1 MSYQPPPQPNFPPAG
16 RGPSPHRAPP
26 GPPTTTAPLLLVR
39 DVGKVYPVGRGSVIA
54 LRHVNL
60 AVGEGAFIA
69 IRGRSGAGKTT
80 LLNLI
85 AGLDDATS
93 GQVVLFGRELAH
105 LNERQRTELR
115 RSELGFVFQSAHL
128 FPALTARENVE
139 LPLRLADT
147 PRGERE
153 RRAREALALV
163 GLAERE
169 QHRAPELSGGEQQRV
184 AIARALVHAPRL
196 VLADEPTGN
205 LDLQTGLAILELMR
219 GVARSAA
226 ISFIMTTHD
235 PAAVQMADA
244 VYDISDGMLAPAAR

>member
-1 MSYQPPPQPNFPPAG
+1 MHSVRLVNSGDTYPN
-16 RGPSPHRAPP
+16 P
-26 GPPTTTAPLLLVR
+26 GAHGIQTPGA
-39 DVGKVYPVGRGSVIA
+39 VGRTLLRVQDLVKQYKVGDGTVTA

-60 AVGEGAFIA
+60 TVRQGEFVA

-85 AGLDDATS
+85 AGLDNPTS
-93 GQVVLFGRELAH
+93 GHVALLDRDLSAMS
-105 LNERQRTELR
+105 ERDRTLLR
-115 RSELGFVFQSAHL
+115 RNELGFVFQAAHL

-139 LPLRLADT
+139 VPLRLART
-147 PRGERE
+147 ARAERE
-153 RRAREALALV
+153 RRSHEALALV

-205 LDLQTGLAILELMR
+205 LDSHTGLAILELMLN
-219 GVARSAA
+219 VAHQAGIA
-226 ISFIMTTHD
+226 FVITTHD
-235 PAAVQMADA
+235 KQASAAADT
-244 VYDISDGMLAPAAR
+244 VYDISDGVLSPGVR